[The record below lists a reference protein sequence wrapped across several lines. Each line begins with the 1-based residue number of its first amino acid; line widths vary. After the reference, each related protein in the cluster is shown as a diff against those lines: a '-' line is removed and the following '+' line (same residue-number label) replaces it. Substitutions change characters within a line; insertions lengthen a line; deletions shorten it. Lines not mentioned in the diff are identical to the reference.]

1 MKKFVFNLEL
11 VLTLRKK
18 EEEKVAQEL
27 AAAQVRYRRILDE
40 ITGTENQIG
49 YYYGSLKTMYLTSID
64 INAINNTKAYIEKL
78 KNYKIELEE
87 KAKKAHLEVE
97 AVNKRLLE
105 AIKNRKIIEKH
116 KENELEKYK
125 LEAAKAENIFIDEIS
140 SNMKMPHL

>member
-18 EEEKVAQEL
+18 EEEKVSQEL